1 MEEAVFFDKLQDL
14 GVDMTDKQR
23 ADYEKNKEK
32 KERGR
37 ITYNGRLY
45 QNLHQLAE
53 LVYNKMVEH
62 KEVFDD
68 LPTASNKGKV
78 VHRIGKQIAAT
89 RCQVTRADIHTR
101 APGEV
106 NLDLFNSDEYKDK
119 NELFVLAQRDIIQ
132 FCCHAYRKKVGVR
145 KMTNDDKVRAIGI
158 AMTDPNVRSL
168 IGDMLGK
175 TKGGSRR
182 QLDAQP
188 ASSRSGFKM
197 LYDKFVDQDF
207 TVPIPELWDEEA
219 TRKKII
225 AKVGSAQFEIH
236 CQFDPND
243 ESRIKMDWT
252 EKEVQ
257 AIFRQV
263 AVDYQKMMDK
273 WMMGTGGGPGA
284 PENFSIWQDR
294 EETETAGYIEQACD
308 VYLSLVYIWDK
319 EYDFVFVTKKDSLP
333 SHMHIGDHYNGD
345 DGGDDDDDDEVF
357 DFTNNDNNNSNQVTP
372 RPSSRTSNKS
382 PIPRTNNNEVAALT
396 QAVQDMV
403 AAKRSNDAV
412 TKEILELIKHGSES
426 NNSAR
431 GNWNDIEQAQRV
443 IKSFKA
449 DLEEHKSKKQK
460 VLDSG
465 VDKTDKKVTKL
476 DEKIKATRRMIKIS
490 EEELARQMKEIE
502 GDDAGGLSS
511 DSDSD

>member
-1 MEEAVFFDKLQDL
+1 
-14 GVDMTDKQR
+14 
-23 ADYEKNKEK
+23 
-32 KERGR
+32 
-37 ITYNGRLY
+37 
-45 QNLHQLAE
+45 
-53 LVYNKMVEH
+53 
-62 KEVFDD
+62 
-68 LPTASNKGKV
+68 
-78 VHRIGKQIAAT
+78 
-89 RCQVTRADIHTR
+89 
-101 APGEV
+101 
-106 NLDLFNSDEYKDK
+106 LDLFNSDAYKNK
-119 NELFVLAQRDIIQ
+119 NELYVLAQRDIIQ
-132 FCCHAYRKKVGVR
+132 FCCGAYRKKVGAR

-158 AMTDPNVRSL
+158 AMTDPDVRAL

-175 TKGGSRR
+175 TKGGPRR

-188 ASSRSGFKM
+188 SCSRSGFKL
-197 LYDKFVDQDF
+197 LYDKFIDEDVK
-207 TVPIPELWDEEA
+207 VPIPELWDEQD

-225 AKVGSAQFEIH
+225 AKVGWSQFETH
-236 CQFDPND
+236 CQFDPNT
-243 ESRIKMDWT
+243 ESRIKMAWT

-294 EETETAGYIEQACD
+294 DETETAAYIDQACD
-308 VYLSLVYIWDK
+308 IYLSLVYIWDK
-319 EYDFVFVTKKDSLP
+319 QYDFVFVTKKDSLP
-333 SHMHIGDHYNGD
+333 SHMQIGDQYNVD
-345 DGGDDDDDDEVF
+345 DRGDDDDDDGLI
-357 DFTNNDNNNSNQVTP
+357 DFTNIDDNSSSQVTP
-372 RPSSRTSNKS
+372 RPPSRTTNKS
-382 PIPRTNNNEVAALT
+382 PIPRTNNNEMATLT

-443 IKSFKA
+443 IKNFKE
-449 DLEEHKSKKQK
+449 DLEEHKSKRQK
-460 VLDSG
+460 ILDMG
-465 VDKTDKKVTKL
+465 TDKTDKKITKL
-476 DEKIKATRRMIKIS
+476 DEKIKAARRMIKIS

-502 GDDAGGLSS
+502 GDDAGALSS